1 MGCSCYG
8 KFSDHRLVRVDVRCP
23 VPRSV
28 KENKYLRKRET
39 TFKTV
44 FQFGRLGFSSALIK
58 QKKIGKKFMI

>member
-1 MGCSCYG
+1 MGSSQITGLSECMYFAQCQ
-8 KFSDHRLVRVDVRCP
+8 
-23 VPRSV
+23 RSV

-58 QKKIGKKFMI
+58 QKKFGKKFMV